1 MVYSHG
7 RLEPESRVTQDAHV
21 RPKKKMSLKESRK
34 EVAALEAA
42 NRSLRISNL
51 TWLARKG
58 GFRDGFFAGLMV
70 GLVSGSSIA
79 GAILWRL
86 I

>member
-7 RLEPESRVTQDAHV
+7 RLEPESKVTQDAHV
-21 RPKKKMSLKESRK
+21 RPKKKMSLKGARK
-34 EVAALEAA
+34 EIEALKDA
-42 NRSLRISNL
+42 NLSLQTGWSANKR
-51 TWLARKG
+51 

-70 GLVSGSSIA
+70 GIVSGSSIA

>member
-7 RLEPESRVTQDAHV
+7 RLEPESRVTQEVPV
-21 RPKKKMSLKESRK
+21 RPKKMSLKGARK
-34 EVAALEAA
+34 EIEALKDA
-42 NRSLRISNL
+42 NLSLQTGWSANKR
-51 TWLARKG
+51 

-70 GLVSGSSIA
+70 GLASGASIA